1 MASPGFFRPSMLR
14 QNFPGAPTFTE
25 KNIRDLTGKVFLIT
39 GANSGIGKELA
50 QLLYAAN
57 ATVYMACRTETK
69 ARAAMH
75 DIESAVLS
83 SKGHLEFL
91 PLDLGDLRS
100 VKPAVEAFT
109 AKEDK
114 LHVLFNNA
122 GVMFPSAD
130 KKTAQGYDLEL
141 GTNCLGHFLLA
152 HLLTP
157 TLITTAQAEPAG
169 TVRVVWVS
177 SMAAEL
183 YSVRQGIDMGNL
195 SDKGY
200 VKEPS
205 MPEKYGNSKAGNYL
219 HGVEYAR
226 RYKQDGIVSVAINPG
241 NLNSDLYRTVND
253 QKGFEGFGLQ
263 TFTKFMLHP
272 TINGAYTQ
280 LFAGLSD
287 EVSMDRTGTWIG
299 PWGRFFDIR
308 KDIRVAAVPES
319 EGGKGV
325 AAKFWDW
332 SMQQVGKY
340 A

>member
-25 KNIRDLTGKVFLIT
+25 KNIPDLAGKVFLIT

-50 QLLYAAN
+50 RLLYAAN

-69 ARAAMH
+69 ARTAMH
-75 DIESAVLS
+75 DIEAVVPS
-83 SKGHLEFL
+83 SKGRLEFL
-91 PLDLGDLRS
+91 PLDLSDLRS
-100 VKPAVEAFT
+100 VKPAVEAFA
-109 AKEDK
+109 AKENK

-157 TLITTAQAEPAG
+157 MLAATAKAEPAG
-169 TVRVVWVS
+169 SVRVVWVA

-183 YSVRQGIDMGNL
+183 YSVRHGIDMGNL

-205 MPEKYGNSKAGNYL
+205 FAEKYGNSKAGNYL

-226 RYKQDGIVSVAINPG
+226 RHRQDGIISVVGSP
-241 NLNSDLYRTVND
+241 
-253 QKGFEGFGLQ
+253 
-263 TFTKFMLHP
+263 
-272 TINGAYTQ
+272 
-280 LFAGLSD
+280 
-287 EVSMDRTGTWIG
+287 
-299 PWGRFFDIR
+299 
-308 KDIRVAAVPES
+308 VPRRS
-319 EGGKGV
+319 
-325 AAKFWDW
+325 
-332 SMQQVGKY
+332 
-340 A
+340 